1 MFQVC
6 QDCRVDVLFAGALA
20 GLALAI
26 PLGPMA
32 ILLISTTLK
41 YGRKIG
47 FFGALAMATVDFS
60 YAALVFAFGNVIIST
75 LTDWLIP
82 LRILGSLILVL
93 VAFKIFRDALR
104 SGKIENSELSN
115 SSGSRAKTYAKF
127 FGLTVINPATA
138 FYFVG
143 VTPSV
148 ATLAQDSAQASA
160 VSGIALFAIGVFV
173 GSFIWQISLVFAA
186 QLTKAFT
193 NEKIQHRIQYFGAG
207 LILLLAIGL
216 LLK

>member
-1 MFQVC
+1 M
-6 QDCRVDVLFAGALA
+6 DVLFAGAIA

-32 ILLISTTLK
+32 ILLISTTLQ

-60 YAALVFAFGNVIIST
+60 YAALVFAFGNVIIAT

-82 LRILGSLILVL
+82 LRILGSLILVV

-115 SSGSRAKTYAKF
+115 TSGSRAKTYAKF

-148 ATLAQDSAQASA
+148 ATLAQGSAQGLAEGSA
-160 VSGIALFAIGVFV
+160 VSGIALFAIGVFI

-193 NEKIQHRIQYFGAG
+193 NERIQHRIQYFGAG

-216 LLK
+216 LVK

>member
-1 MFQVC
+1 MYQVC
-6 QDCRVDVLFAGALA
+6 QDCHVEVLIAGALA

-60 YAALVFAFGNVIIST
+60 YAALVFAFGNAIIAI

-82 LRILGSLILVL
+82 LRILGSLILAL
-93 VAFKIFRDALR
+93 VAFKIFRDALK
-104 SGKIENSELSN
+104 SGKIENSELS
-115 SSGSRAKTYAKF
+115 SPTGSRSKTYAKF

-148 ATLAQDSAQASA
+148 ATLAQGSA
-160 VSGIALFAIGVFV
+160 VTGIALFAIGVFV
-173 GSFIWQISLVFAA
+173 GSFVWQISLVFAA
-186 QLTKAFT
+186 QLSKAFT

-216 LLK
+216 LVK

>member
-1 MFQVC
+1 ME
-6 QDCRVDVLFAGALA
+6 VLIAGALA

-41 YGRKIG
+41 YGRRIG

-82 LRILGSLILVL
+82 LRILGSLILAL

-115 SSGSRAKTYAKF
+115 SSRSRAKTYAKF

-148 ATLAQDSAQASA
+148 ATLAQESTQGSAF
-160 VSGIALFAIGVFV
+160 SGIALFAIGVFV

-193 NEKIQHRIQYFGAG
+193 HEKIQHRIQYFGAG

-216 LLK
+216 LVK